1 MNALLRGPWGVI
13 LILANLLSAYVA
25 YAALVTQ
32 PQGAW
37 DEHTLTGI
45 EFASALLV
53 VLGVITSLL
62 ALFPVRR
69 RTLSRWWLAPSLIFL
84 VVGAARWAYIVQTYP
99 QGPGG

>member
-1 MNALLRGPWGVI
+1 MTVLLRGPWGVI
-13 LILANLLSAYVA
+13 LVLANLLSAYVA

-37 DEHTLTGI
+37 DESTLTGI
-45 EFASALLV
+45 EVASALLIALSV
-53 VLGVITSLL
+53 VTFLL
-62 ALFPVRR
+62 ALLPVRR
-69 RTLSRWWLAPSLIFL
+69 QTLGRWWLAPSLLFL